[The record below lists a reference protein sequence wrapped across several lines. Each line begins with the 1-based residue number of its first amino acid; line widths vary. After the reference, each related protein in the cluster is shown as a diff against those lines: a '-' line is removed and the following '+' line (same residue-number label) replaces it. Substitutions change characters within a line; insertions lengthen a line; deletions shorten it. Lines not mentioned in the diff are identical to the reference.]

1 MSRTCIHLVVFVL
14 VVKLCV
20 CTNTSVLNITT
31 DINVTR
37 DISEKTTAHT
47 DPPSSSPSTINTT
60 THNSSHELAEQT
72 PDNSRNFTGSS
83 ASESTI
89 KGFITTA
96 YTTVRSNTTKLT
108 TRKPTTTELATMQS
122 TGGYSNSKS
131 AGIFFLILIIII
143 IIILATVLYI
153 LWKKGKRYS
162 FDLTVSE
169 HETPLQ
175 TIENMGVFEPTKG
188 STTNL
193 DYIQEDKPNPV
204 ANGCTGE
211 TLDSTPSSEQQNVPQ
226 EDSYSSDLSLS
237 SPVKRVEFNLD
248 LELIGVESDLVR
260 QATDNETTD
269 NDNENNNNDM
279 STGNDAADFF
289 TEINLDDAQ

>member
-1 MSRTCIHLVVFVL
+1 MTFALTKPKWKLEAISCAR

-72 PDNSRNFTGSS
+72 PDNSKNFTGSS

-122 TGGYSNSKS
+122 T
-131 AGIFFLILIIII
+131 
-143 IIILATVLYI
+143 
-153 LWKKGKRYS
+153 
-162 FDLTVSE
+162 
-169 HETPLQ
+169 
-175 TIENMGVFEPTKG
+175 G